1 MSKES
6 AVGGRIG
13 GKLVERHQNSGPFGY
28 DVYHR
33 FKGEPGTARVDRN
46 RMIE

>member
-6 AVGGRIG
+6 VVGGRIG
-13 GKLVERHQNSGPFGY
+13 GKLVERHQNSEPFGY

-33 FKGEPGTARVDRN
+33 FKGESDAARVDTK
-46 RMIE
+46 RMVE